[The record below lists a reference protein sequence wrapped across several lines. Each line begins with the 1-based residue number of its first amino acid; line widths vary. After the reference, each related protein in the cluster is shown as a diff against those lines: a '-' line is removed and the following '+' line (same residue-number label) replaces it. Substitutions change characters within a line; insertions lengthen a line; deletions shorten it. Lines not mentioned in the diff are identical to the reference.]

1 MVFPGMH
8 CSVERKR
15 LNEIGSMG
23 VEWEKCSNKLNQ
35 ERLFQCFHFLV
46 SFFFFLMFPFTYF
59 HLLLLCLPV
68 GHLIFTLQDSEI
80 IKAKPPGGSRTKYIG
95 FFLFYTLCGHAGSL
109 SWLGRKGTVEVSEF
123 PTRRK
128 LPGFWQLSISPLL
141 FPIFQPP
148 LSKALLPCTP
158 DTMIPCAL
166 APDTMS

>member
-1 MVFPGMH
+1 MYR
-8 CSVERKR
+8 SVERKR
-15 LNEIGSMG
+15 LGEIGSVG

-46 SFFFFLMFPFTYF
+46 TFFFLMFPFTYF
-59 HLLLLCLPV
+59 HLLVLCLPA
-68 GHLIFTLQDSEI
+68 GQLIFTLQDSES

-109 SWLGRKGTVEVSEF
+109 SWLGRKGTAEVSEF
-123 PTRRK
+123 PMRWK
-128 LPGFWQLSISPLL
+128 LPGFWQLSMSSLL